1 MEKPDK
7 KKNQNKSFRLALVDA
22 VSHER
27 IWSFRYTRTAMIIA
41 IVSTVVI
48 LFVGTYCL
56 IAFTPIRSFI
66 PGYPGAISRR
76 QAVQNALRI
85 DSLETR
91 ILQWELYAENLRRVV
106 SGAEPI
112 QLDSL
117 LLHSQGVSREEVDAR
132 YLALR
137 DSLLRADVQAEERF
151 GVDAATTRRN
161 LPIEA
166 LSFFPPVK
174 GVVSAGFDRAIHP
187 WIDVTAP
194 AGSMIMAVQDGTVFY
209 TGWEEE
215 DGYILAIQHP
225 GNLLSIYKHNEKLLR
240 KAGETV
246 KAGTPVGVLASSTS
260 LTKGDHLHFELWYEG
275 SAADPLQYIKF

>member
-1 MEKPDK
+1 MDKPEKK
-7 KKNQNKSFRLALVDA
+7 KKNRAFRLALVDA

-27 IWSFRYTRTAMIIA
+27 IWSFRYTRTAMIVA
-41 IVSTVVI
+41 IVSAAVI
-48 LFVGTYCL
+48 IVLGIYCL

-91 ILQWELYAENLRRVV
+91 IMQWELYAENLRRVV
-106 SGAEPI
+106 SGADPI
-112 QLDSL
+112 RMDSL
-117 LLHSQGVSREEVDAR
+117 ILKNRDATREEVDAR
-132 YLALR
+132 FLALR
-137 DSLLRADVQAEERF
+137 DSLLRADVEQEEQF
-151 GVDAATTRRN
+151 GIDATVSRRN

-166 LSFFPPVK
+166 LSFFTPVK
-174 GVVSAGFDRAIHP
+174 GVVSDRFDRALHP
-187 WIDVTAP
+187 YIDITAP
-194 AGSMIMAVQDGTVFY
+194 AGSMVMSVLDGTVVY

-215 DGYILAIQHP
+215 DGYILAIQHS
-225 GNLLSIYKHNEKLLR
+225 GDILTIYKHNEKLLR

-246 KAGTPVGVLASSTS
+246 KAGTPVGILAASSS

-275 SAADPLQYIKF
+275 VATDPTQYIKF

>member
-1 MEKPDK
+1 MDKPDNK
-7 KKNQNKSFRLALVDA
+7 KKSRAFRLALVDA

-41 IVSTVVI
+41 LVSAVV
-48 LFVGTYCL
+48 LLVVGMFCI
-56 IAFTPIRSFI
+56 IAYTPVRTFI

-106 SGAEPI
+106 SGADPI
-112 QLDSL
+112 RMDSLILDSK
-117 LLHSQGVSREEVDAR
+117 SATREEVNAR
-132 YLALR
+132 YLTLR
-137 DSLLRADVQAEERF
+137 DSLLRADVEQEEQF
-151 GVDAATTRRN
+151 GVTAATVRRN
-161 LPIEA
+161 LPLEA
-166 LSFFPPVK
+166 QSFFTPVK
-174 GVVSAGFDRAIHP
+174 GVVSEGFDRALHP

-194 AGSMIMAVQDGTVFY
+194 AGSMVMAVLDGTVVY

-215 DGYILAIQHP
+215 GGYNLVIQHS
-225 GNLLSIYKHNEKLLR
+225 GDILSVYKHNEKLLR
-240 KAGETV
+240 KVGEAIM
-246 KAGTPVGVLASSTS
+246 AGTPVGVLMPSTS

-275 SAADPLQYIKF
+275 VAVDPVQYIRF

>member
-1 MEKPDK
+1 MEKPDNK
-7 KKNQNKSFRLALVDA
+7 KKNRAFRLALVDA

-41 IVSTVVI
+41 IISVIVLIVV
-48 LFVGTYCL
+48 GMYCL
-56 IAFTPIRSFI
+56 VAYTPVRSFI

-91 ILQWELYAENLRRVV
+91 IMQWELYAENLRRVV
-106 SGAEPI
+106 SGAEPVRM
-112 QLDSL
+112 DSL
-117 LLHSQGVSREEVDAR
+117 ILNNRDASREEVDAR

-137 DSLLRADVQAEERF
+137 DSLLRADVEMEEQF
-151 GVDAATTRRN
+151 GVDATTLRRN

-166 LSFFPPVK
+166 LSFFTPVK
-174 GVVSAGFDRAIHP
+174 GVVSDPFDRALHP
-187 WIDVTAP
+187 YVDITAP
-194 AGSMIMAVQDGTVFY
+194 AGSMVMAVQDGTVVY

-215 DGYILAIQHP
+215 DGYILIIQHS
-225 GNLLSIYKHNEKLLR
+225 GDILSIYKHNEKLLH
-240 KAGETV
+240 KAGEAV
-246 KAGTPVGVLASSTS
+246 KAGTPVGVLAASSS

-275 SAADPLQYIKF
+275 TAIDPVQYIKF

>member
-7 KKNQNKSFRLALVDA
+7 KKKKSRSFRLALIDA
-22 VSHER
+22 ISHER
-27 IWSFRYTRTAMIIA
+27 LWSIRYTRTAMIIA
-41 IVSTVVI
+41 IVFFFVLLVVGI
-48 LFVGTYCL
+48 YSLVAY
-56 IAFTPIRSFI
+56 TPVRSLI

-112 QLDSL
+112 RMDSL
-117 LLHSQGVSREEVDAR
+117 ILKSKGTSREEVDAR
-132 YLALR
+132 FLALR
-137 DSLLRADVQAEERF
+137 DSLLRADVEEQEQF
-151 GVDAATTRRN
+151 GVNAGSPRRN

-166 LSFFPPVK
+166 LSFFSPVK
-174 GVVSAGFDRAIHP
+174 GVVSTGFDRALHP

-194 AGSMIMAVQDGTVFY
+194 AGSVVMAVLDGTVIF

-215 DGYILAIQHP
+215 DGYMLIIQHS
-225 GNLLSIYKHNEKLLR
+225 GDILSIYKHNEKLLR
-240 KAGETV
+240 KAGEVV
-246 KAGTPVGVLASSTS
+246 KAGTPVGVLAASSS

-275 SAADPLQYIKF
+275 EALDPVQYINF

>member
-1 MEKPDK
+1 MEKPDNK
-7 KKNQNKSFRLALVDA
+7 KKNRAFRLALVDA

-41 IVSTVVI
+41 IISVIVLIVV
-48 LFVGTYCL
+48 GMYCL
-56 IAFTPIRSFI
+56 VAYTPVRSFI

-91 ILQWELYAENLRRVV
+91 IMQWELYAENLRRVV
-106 SGAEPI
+106 SGAEPVRM
-112 QLDSL
+112 DSL
-117 LLHSQGVSREEVDAR
+117 ILNNRDASREEVDAR

-137 DSLLRADVQAEERF
+137 DSLLRADVEMEEQF
-151 GVDAATTRRN
+151 GVDATTLRRN

-166 LSFFPPVK
+166 LSFFTPVK
-174 GVVSAGFDRAIHP
+174 GVVSDPFDRALHP
-187 WIDVTAP
+187 YVDITAP
-194 AGSMIMAVQDGTVFY
+194 AGSMVMAVQDGTVVY

-215 DGYILAIQHP
+215 DGYILVIQHS
-225 GNLLSIYKHNEKLLR
+225 GDILSIYKHNEKLLH
-240 KAGETV
+240 KAGEAV
-246 KAGTPVGVLASSTS
+246 KAGTPVGVLAASSS

-275 SAADPLQYIKF
+275 TAIDPVQYIKF

>member
-7 KKNQNKSFRLALVDA
+7 NKKNRSFRLALVDA

-27 IWSFRYTRTAMIIA
+27 LWSIKYTRTAMIIA
-41 IVSTVVI
+41 VVSFFVIVVVGI
-48 LFVGTYCL
+48 YSL
-56 IAFTPIRSFI
+56 IAFTPVRSLI

-112 QLDSL
+112 RMDSL
-117 LLHSQGVSREEVDAR
+117 ILHTEGATREEVDAR
-132 YLALR
+132 FLMLR
-137 DSLLRADVQAEERF
+137 DSLLRVDVEQEEQF
-151 GVDAATTRRN
+151 GLSGTSPRRN

-166 LSFFPPVK
+166 LSFFTPVK
-174 GVVSAGFDRAIHP
+174 GVVSDVFEPAVHP

-194 AGSMIMAVQDGTVFY
+194 AGSMVLSVLDGTVVY

-215 DGYILAIQHP
+215 SGSILAIQHS
-225 GNLLSIYKHNEKLLR
+225 GDLLSIYKNNEKLLR
-240 KAGETV
+240 KAGDV
-246 KAGTPVGVLASSTS
+246 IKAGTPIGVLASSSS

-275 SAADPLQYIKF
+275 TAVDPEKYIKF

>member
-1 MEKPDK
+1 MDKPEKK
-7 KKNQNKSFRLALVDA
+7 KKNRAFRLALVDA

-27 IWSFRYTRTAMIIA
+27 IWSFRYTRTAMIVA
-41 IVSTVVI
+41 IVSAAVI
-48 LFVGTYCL
+48 IVLGIYCL

-91 ILQWELYAENLRRVV
+91 IMQWELYAENLRRVV
-106 SGAEPI
+106 SGADPI
-112 QLDSL
+112 RMDSL
-117 LLHSQGVSREEVDAR
+117 ILKNRDATREEVDAR
-132 YLALR
+132 FLALR
-137 DSLLRADVQAEERF
+137 DSLLRADVEQEEQF
-151 GVDAATTRRN
+151 GIDATVSRRN

-166 LSFFPPVK
+166 LSFFTPVK
-174 GVVSAGFDRAIHP
+174 GVVSDRFDRALHP
-187 WIDVTAP
+187 YIDITAP
-194 AGSMIMAVQDGTVFY
+194 AGSMVMSVLDGTVVY

-215 DGYILAIQHP
+215 DGYILAIQHS
-225 GNLLSIYKHNEKLLR
+225 GDILTIYKHNEKLLR

-246 KAGTPVGVLASSTS
+246 KAGTPVGVLAASSS

-275 SAADPLQYIKF
+275 VATDPTQYIKF